1 MVSVLLALLLGAPLA
16 WLRRRHIPESVGA
29 GILVFGSVAIF
40 AGGLS
45 LLADPAA
52 QWIGEAPAHL
62 AKVEARVTA
71 LMRPFHSI
79 QQTAAKVDS
88 ATSGAGG
95 GTSRQMVQVA
105 EPGMLKR
112 VSGSSAHIIGQLL
125 AVLFLSYFLL
135 AAAPL
140 LKQKLVTVI
149 PARNDRVEVQ
159 EVVREIASH
168 MSRYLWLSSAMNLG
182 VGLLTWGLLSILH
195 YPNAALWGVMA
206 GVLNYVPYVGAMA
219 TLAAIGLAGA
229 VSFPTLTPVLAG
241 VGGYLLIHVVQ
252 SNLVTPALLGR
263 KLPLNPAA
271 LFLGLLFFGWLW
283 GVTGAVLAVPL
294 TVMIQVVCA
303 RIPAMEK
310 VAVLLDS

>member
-16 WLRRRHIPESVGA
+16 WLRRRRIPESVGA
-29 GILVFGSVAIF
+29 GILVFGSVALF

-52 QWIGEAPAHL
+52 QWIAEAPVHL
-62 AKVEARVTA
+62 AKVEARVQS

-79 QQTAAKVDS
+79 QQTAAKMDS
-88 ATSGAGG
+88 ATSGG
-95 GTSRQMVQVA
+95 GTSRQVVQVA

-112 VSGSSAHIIGQLL
+112 VSGSSAHLIGQLL

-149 PARNDRVEVQ
+149 PARTSRVEVE

-182 VGLLTWGLLSILH
+182 VGLLTWGLLSFLH

-206 GVLNYVPYVGAMA
+206 GVLNYIPYVGAMA
-219 TLAAIGLAGA
+219 TVAAIGLAGA
-229 VSFPTLTPVLAG
+229 VTFSDLTPVLAG
-241 VGGYLLIHVVQ
+241 AGGYLLIHVVQ

-271 LFLGLLFFGWLW
+271 LFLGLIFFGWLW